1 MKVPAAA
8 KTFRLRITLA
18 DLSYARDN
26 LCSVATRLSMTNK
39 DWKHFTHNIEELRM
53 NKHLL
58 ILPSIMQHKRVIVV
72 KFSRGIPATSF
83 VNVKENFLERKKQ
96 LSDNAAA
103 LLLYARSSRGE
114 VFRHSQPVSSDLEQK
129 QRFVERFSPFSV
141 I

>member
-1 MKVPAAA
+1 MKVLAAA

-18 DLSYARDN
+18 DLPYARDN
-26 LCSVATRLSMTNK
+26 LCSVATCLSMTNK
-39 DWKHFTHNIEELRM
+39 DWKHFTHSIEELRM
-53 NKHLL
+53 NELLL
-58 ILPSIMQHKRVIVV
+58 ILPSIMQRKRVIVV
-72 KFSRGIPATSF
+72 KFSRGIPMTSF

-103 LLLYARSSRGE
+103 LLLYGRLSRGK

-129 QRFVERFSPFSV
+129 QRFVERFFPFSV